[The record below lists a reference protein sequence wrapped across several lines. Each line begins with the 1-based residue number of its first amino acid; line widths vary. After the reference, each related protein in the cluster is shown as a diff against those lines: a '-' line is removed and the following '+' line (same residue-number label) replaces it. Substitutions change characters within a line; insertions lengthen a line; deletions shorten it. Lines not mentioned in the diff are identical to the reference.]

1 MFIFC
6 MFHLKLCSLALQT
19 ILRREDSRPVLFS
32 YNEKPYPISRI
43 LGDHRIDSSLSR
55 KFTLDLSS
63 KLIYSAG
70 NVVTILVGIAVALLV
85 SLVN

>member
-1 MFIFC
+1 MFD
-6 MFHLKLCSLALQT
+6 LKLCSLALQT
-19 ILRREDSRPVLFS
+19 ILRPEDSRPVLSS
-32 YNEKPYPISRI
+32 YNQKPYPILQN
-43 LGDHRIDSSLSR
+43 LGDQRIDSSLSR

-70 NVVTILVGIAVALLV
+70 NVVTALVGIAVALLV